1 MGDRLLLG
9 WLSLTI
15 QSEGQ
20 SVVVGGGS
28 ICLLQLAVLVSRSG
42 WVRSTGTDLWIT
54 VADVE
59 LTILSAASTL
69 EVTASHIQYWC

>member
-20 SVVVGGGS
+20 SVDGGYPFVYCSWKSLSVDQVGSNPLGRISG
-28 ICLLQLAVLVSRSG
+28 LLWQ
-42 WVRSTGTDLWIT
+42 T
-54 VADVE
+54 
-59 LTILSAASTL
+59 
-69 EVTASHIQYWC
+69 